1 MALMAVRLSQLFRMA
16 DKFLFDVRKFR
27 KKLFVT
33 YGQGTFTIDGAREDT
48 VHVYQGGT

>member
-27 KKLFVT
+27 LIFVT
-33 YGQGTFTIDGAREDT
+33 YWQGTFTIDGAREDT
-48 VHVYQGGT
+48 VHAYQGGT